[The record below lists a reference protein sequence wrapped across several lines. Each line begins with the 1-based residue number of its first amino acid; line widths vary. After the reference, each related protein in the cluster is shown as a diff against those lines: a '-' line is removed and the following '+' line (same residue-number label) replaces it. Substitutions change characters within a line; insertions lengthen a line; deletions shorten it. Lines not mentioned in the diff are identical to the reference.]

1 MNKTQ
6 KLTLQIFIP
15 LTLIIILMI
24 YLIPDSNLL
33 HYSKFACTVGLLIFA
48 LNIRSQGMTWLMLKV
63 AFLLSALGDFFLAAM
78 KAIDKNFDGSLYGI
92 GFFLLAY
99 VFLILGFQKFGDEWN
114 RKNIRK
120 ELPILIPLLLIVG
133 IFFVTMHQYL
143 GGIMIP
149 ISILFALTITYMTWT
164 AITTLTRG
172 WFKKSSATLIGIAA
186 IMIFI
191 SDFAVAY
198 EIFLPAF
205 ENPPAWIEALVRGTF
220 TPAWTLFLIVLADLN
235 TGENKEKNR

>member
-6 KLTLQIFIP
+6 KLALQIFIP
-15 LTLIIILMI
+15 LTLIIIFMI

-33 HYSKFACTVGLLIFA
+33 HYSKFAVTVGLFIFA
-48 LNIRSQGMTWLMLKV
+48 LSIKTKGMTWLMLKI
-63 AFLLSALGDFFLAAM
+63 AFFLSAFGDFFLAAM

-92 GFFLLAY
+92 GLFLLAY
-99 VFLILGFQKFGDEWN
+99 IFLILTFQKFGDDWK
-114 RKNIRK
+114 RSSIWK
-120 ELPILIPLLLIVG
+120 ELFLLIPLLLIVG
-133 IFFVTMHQYL
+133 IFFVSMYKYL

-149 ISILFALTITYMTWT
+149 ISIFFAFTITYMTWT
-164 AITTLTRG
+164 AIATLKRG
-172 WFKKSSATLIGIAA
+172 WFKKSSAALIGIAA
-186 IMIFI
+186 ILIFI

-220 TPAWTLFLIVLADLN
+220 TPAWTLLLLVLADVKTRRK
-235 TGENKEKNR
+235 TGS

>member
-6 KLTLQIFIP
+6 KLALQIFIP
-15 LTLIIILMI
+15 LTLMTILMI

-33 HYSKFACTVGLLIFA
+33 HYSKFAGTVGLLIFA
-48 LNIRSQGMTWLMLKV
+48 ITIKTKGMTWFMLKI
-63 AFLLSALGDFFLAAM
+63 AFFLSALGDFFLAAM

-92 GFFLLAY
+92 GLFLLAY
-99 VFLILGFQKFGDEWN
+99 IFLIMAFQKFGDEWN
-114 RKNIRK
+114 KKNIWK
-120 ELPILIPLLLIVG
+120 ELLLLIPLLLIVG
-133 IFFVTMHQYL
+133 IFFVTMYQYL

-149 ISILFALTITYMTWT
+149 ISILFAITITYMTWT
-164 AITTLTRG
+164 AITTIKRG
-172 WFKKSSATLIGIAA
+172 WFKKSSAVLISIAVVL
-186 IMIFI
+186 IFI

-220 TPAWTLFLIVLADLN
+220 TPAWTLFLLVLADVK
-235 TGENKEKNR
+235 TGENKKKNR